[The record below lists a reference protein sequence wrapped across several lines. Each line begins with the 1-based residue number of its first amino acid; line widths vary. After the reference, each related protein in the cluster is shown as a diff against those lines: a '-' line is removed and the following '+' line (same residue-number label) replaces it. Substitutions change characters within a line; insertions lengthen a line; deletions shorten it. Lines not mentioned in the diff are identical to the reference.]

1 MTAPALPDKLLLA
14 YDQGRE
20 RTQQREIGMS
30 AVGGCRR
37 RAGYQLAG
45 TEPTNDGGSVQA
57 VIGTAMHA
65 VLAEHVLKDAEP
77 GDLVESEVWFAG
89 LKGHV
94 DRYHAA
100 SKSVVDYKSVSKWMF
115 ERVQDKGIDL
125 NNRHQSALYGAALQ
139 TMGYE
144 VRWLILD
151 FVHRDSGEVHR
162 DRRPFRMEEVRD
174 ALDWLRQVRDSELD
188 MLNRDYLPDSPFCR
202 SCPFLDA
209 CWTDRS
215 VPGRDL
221 LTALWVDDPDAAKWA
236 TELDE
241 ARAAKRAAEDREK
254 RAKGALDAL
263 RPDDGGRIAVPGFD
277 RELSWSTSTRR
288 TMDQDAVTAEYAAA
302 GASPPMKRSDSV
314 TLKLVK
320 PRKPKAGDES

>member
-1 MTAPALPDKLLLA
+1 MTSPPLPDALLLA
-14 YDQGRE
+14 YDQDRE

-45 TEPTNDGGSVQA
+45 TEPTNPGGSVQA
-57 VIGTAMHA
+57 VLGTAMHE
-65 VLAEHVLKDAEP
+65 VLASRALKDAEP
-77 GDLVESEVWFAG
+77 GDLIETEVWYAG
-89 LKGHV
+89 LRGHV

-100 SKSVVDYKSVSKWMF
+100 SKSVIDYKSTSKWKF
-115 ERVQDKGIDL
+115 EQVVDKGIDL
-125 NNRHQSALYGAALQ
+125 NNRYQSALYAAALQ
-139 TMGYE
+139 TMGHE

-162 DRRPFRMEEVRD
+162 DRRPFRASEVAE
-174 ALDWLRQVRDSELD
+174 ALDWLKQVRDTDLD
-188 MLNRDYLPDSPFCR
+188 MLNRDYLPDSPYCR
-202 SCPFLDA
+202 SCPFLDT
-209 CWTDRS
+209 CWTERS

-241 ARAAKRAAEDREK
+241 ARTAKRAAEDRER

-277 RELSWSTSTRR
+277 RELAWSVSSRR
-288 TMDQDAVTAEYAAA
+288 SMDQDAVVAEYRAA
-302 GASPPMKRSDSV
+302 GAEPPMKRSESV
-314 TLKLVK
+314 TLRLAK
-320 PRKPKAGDES
+320 PRKPKGGDEA